1 MKHTLALLALLL
13 SIPLAQL
20 RSAETQKSQPPA
32 QPAAIA
38 ATEANVHYG
47 EGERQVLDF
56 YQAKSN
62 RPTPVLFFIHG
73 GGWVAGDKKGIDAK
87 PYLNAGIS
95 VVSINYRYSWQAQL
109 AGVKPPV
116 KAPLEDA
123 ARALQFIRSKAAAW
137 NIDKTR
143 IGASGGSAGA
153 CSSLWLAFHKDM
165 ADPKSSDPVARESTR
180 LWCAAVTGAQTS
192 LDPKE
197 LKEWTPNSRYGGHAF
212 GFMDPND
219 IKTRDT
225 RFAEFLEHREE
236 LLPLIKEYSP
246 IEQVSSEDPPVY
258 LIYGSAPAL
267 GQEQK
272 DPTHTANYG
281 VKLQERCQAAG
292 IDCELVYPGAPN
304 VKHTSIEEYLIA
316 SLKGPPRRSMKPTA
330 GDVSYGPF
338 ERNVLDFYQAKS
350 DQPTPLL
357 FFIHGGGWMGG
368 DKNGLNPRAYLAA
381 GISVVSIN
389 YRYISQAQDVSPP
402 VKAPLH
408 DAARALQF
416 VRSKAAEWN
425 IDKARIGASGGSAGA
440 CSSLWLAF
448 HPDLADPKSDDPVA
462 RESTRL
468 WCAAVDGAQTT
479 LDPQQMKDWTPNST
493 YGGHAFGFKGNPA
506 KKLSQFAEFLAGRE
520 SILPWIAEYSP
531 YALVTADDP
540 PVYLRFSSPP
550 AIGQEQKDPTHTAN
564 FGLKLQERCQE
575 VGVPCELSYPDAPNV
590 KHASSMA
597 YLIESLKAPTARAVS
612 TK

>member
-1 MKHTLALLALLL
+1 MNHVFALSLALLVPL
-13 SIPLAQL
+13 SVLHAADAPKKD
-20 RSAETQKSQPPA
+20 SAKPEP
-32 QPAAIA
+32 
-38 ATEANVHYG
+38 TEADVRYG
-47 EGERQVLDF
+47 EHERQVLDF
-56 YQAKSN
+56 YQAKSA

-73 GGWVAGDKKGIDAK
+73 GGWVAGDKKGVNPK
-87 PYLNAGIS
+87 PYIDAGIS

-109 AGVKPPV
+109 AGIKPPV

-123 ARALQFIRSKAAAW
+123 ARALQFVRSKAKDW
-137 NIDKTR
+137 NLDKAR

-165 ADPKSSDPVARESTR
+165 ADLKSTDPIARESTR
-180 LWCAAVTGAQTS
+180 LWTAAVNGAQTS

-219 IKTRDT
+219 LKTRDK

-236 LLPLIKEYSP
+236 VLPWIKEYSP
-246 IEQVSSEDPPVY
+246 IEHVSSDDPPVY
-258 LIYGSAPAL
+258 LIYSSAPAL

-281 VKLQERCQAAG
+281 VKLQQRCRDVDV
-292 IDCELVYPGAPN
+292 DCELVYPDSPN
-304 VKHTSIEEYLIA
+304 VKHKSVEEYLIA
-316 SLKGPPRRSMKPTA
+316 SLKGPPRRLMKPTVA
-330 GDVSYGPF
+330 DIRYGPH
-338 ERNVLDFYQAKS
+338 ERNVLDFYQVKS

-368 DKNGLNPRAYLAA
+368 DKNGVNPRPYLDS
-381 GISVVSIN
+381 GISVAAIN
-389 YRYISQAQDVSPP
+389 YRYISQAQDVEPP

-416 VRSKAAEWN
+416 IRSKAKEWN
-425 IDKARIGASGGSAGA
+425 VDKGRIGANGGSAGA

-448 HPDLADPKSDDPVA
+448 HPDLADPKSDDTIA

-479 LDPQQMKDWTPNST
+479 LDPQQMKEWTPNSS
-493 YGGHAFGFKGNPA
+493 YGGHAFGFKG
-506 KKLSQFAEFLAGRE
+506 FADFLAGRE
-520 SILPWIAEYSP
+520 RILSWIAEYSP
-531 YALVTADDP
+531 YAQVTSDDP
-540 PVYLRFSSPP
+540 PVFLVYGSPP
-550 AIGQEQKDPTHTAN
+550 AIGQEERDPTHTAN
-564 FGLKLQERCQE
+564 FGLKLQEHCKSQ
-575 VGVPCELSYPDAPNV
+575 GVSCGLYYPGATDV
-590 KHASSMA
+590 DHKSSASF
-597 YLIESLKAPTARAVS
+597 LIEKLKAPPGR
-612 TK
+612 